1 MKIGIGIPN
10 QVKNVRA
17 DVIPEFAARADE
29 AGFSS
34 LGTVGRIAYPGV
46 MDNVALAAAAGATKR
61 IGLIT
66 NVLLAPV
73 WPAVL
78 FAKEAAS
85 INEIS
90 GGRLT
95 LGVGVG
101 FREDD
106 FVAESHGPRGRGRRH
121 DRDLEIYHEVWDGN
135 PVGGGTNAA
144 VPAGTRKV
152 PLLFGGG
159 APAVFDRM
167 VKWGEGYVGA
177 SMPPHMVAGSF
188 EQARTSW
195 KNSGRS
201 GDPRLVAI
209 TYVTLTDADKG
220 RKNVYDYYKVFPE
233 FADQIAQAVRTTP
246 ETVKEGISAFAD
258 IGADELILNVTTDNI
273 DEVTRLAEIVL

>member
-17 DVIPEFAARADE
+17 EVIPEFAARADE

-46 MDNVALAAAAGATKR
+46 MDTVALAAAAGATSR

-73 WPAVL
+73 WPAAL

-85 INEIS
+85 IDGIS

-106 FVAESHGPRGRGRRH
+106 FVAEGHGPRGRGRRH
-121 DRDLEIYHEVWDGN
+121 DRDLEIYHDVWDGK

-144 VPAGTRKV
+144 VPEGGRRV

-159 APAVFDRM
+159 APVVFDRM
-167 VKWGEGYVGA
+167 IKWGEGYVGA
-177 SMPPHMVAGSF
+177 SMPPQMVAGSF
-188 EQARTSW
+188 EQARTAW

-209 TYVTLTDADKG
+209 AYFTLTDEDKG
-220 RKNVYDYYKVFPE
+220 RANVYDYYKVFPE
-233 FADQIAQAVRTTP
+233 FAEQISQAVRATP
-246 ETVKEGISAFAD
+246 EAIKEGISAFAD
-258 IGADELILNVTTDNI
+258 IGADELIFNATTDNV
-273 DEVTRLAEIVL
+273 DEVTRLAELVL